1 MIRRPPRSTRTDTL
15 LPYTTRFRSVGG
27 ADHDAAAL
35 GVARDEVGL
44 RLLALHLVGE
54 RHEAGA
60 ATEVVGELLEP
71 VGAVLDGLLAG
82 LGEVHVAE
90 DPPAAAVGL
99 GLAGLG
105 RSEEPTSEL
114 QSLIRLSYAVFCL
127 NKKQNKYIFT
137 LIQPHHHRQ
146 NRS

>member
-35 GVARDEVGL
+35 GVALDEVGL

-105 RSEEPTSEL
+105 GLLGDDVPRDRKST
-114 QSLIRLSYAVFCL
+114 RLNSSHQCASRMPSSAG
-127 NKKQNKYIFT
+127 N
-137 LIQPHHHRQ
+137 
-146 NRS
+146 